1 MLMITL
7 SVMIAVAFYTM
18 LERKI
23 LSYIQIRKG
32 PNKVSTLGLLQ
43 PIGDAMKLF
52 TKAPSQSENMNYM
65 MSFITPTASLI
76 LALMIF
82 PIIPMNILS
91 TADSQFNTIA
101 FLVISSMSVY
111 IILSVGWSSNSKYSN
126 IGSIRNVSQ
135 MISYEISFFMIIIN
149 IMVISHSF
157 NMLWMQKHQSLLWF
171 IAGASPLFMMWFI
184 SCTAEVNRSPFDFA
198 EGESEL
204 VSGFNVE
211 YSGGLFALIF
221 LAEYT
226 NMILLSLITAIL
238 FFNLHQMMI
247 IHSLISILFL
257 WARGT
262 LPRFRYDMLMK
273 LNWKMFLPMTIFLL
287 PILMMTSLT

>member
-1 MLMITL
+1 MMV
-7 SVMIAVAFYTM
+7 SVAFYTM

-32 PNKVSTLGLLQ
+32 PNKVSMMGLLQ
-43 PIGDAMKLF
+43 PLGDAMKLF
-52 TKAPSQSENMNYM
+52 TKSPTSSENMNYTL
-65 MSFITPTASLI
+65 SFLTPVISLV
-76 LALMIF
+76 LALMVF
-82 PIIPMNILS
+82 PIIPLDFTPSLDI
-91 TADSQFNTIA
+91 QFNTIL
-101 FLVISSMSVY
+101 FLIISSMSVY
-111 IILSVGWSSNSKYSN
+111 VILSIGWSSNSKYSHV
-126 IGSIRNVSQ
+126 GSIRNVSQ

-149 IMVISHSF
+149 IMVMTHSF
-157 NMLWMQKHQSLLWF
+157 NMFWMQIHQSFLWYILGMF
-171 IAGASPLFMMWFI
+171 PLFLMWFI

-226 NMILLSLITAIL
+226 NMIMLSIMTAIL
-238 FFNLHQMMI
+238 FFNTTQLLIAHV
-247 IHSLISILFL
+247 LISLLFL

-273 LNWKMFLPMTIFLL
+273 LNWKMFLPMTIFIL
-287 PILMMTSLT
+287 PITMNFSLM